1 MRLRIHLLSLVV
13 LCLAS
18 IPALAQ
24 NDLYDNGPTNGDIDA
39 FTINFGFVVSDSFQL
54 SSASTVNSVEF
65 AAWVFPGDVLQSV
78 EVSLTSEE
86 FGGTVYF
93 DQNVN
98 ITQTDCFTNHKGF
111 NLCNETGSFG
121 GVNLNAGTYWMNLQN
136 AVVPTGDPVYWDEN
150 RGPSLASENSIGSI
164 PSESFTILGTASST
178 TTTGT
183 TPEAGSLLLFGSALV
198 GVIGFLRRKIL

>member
-98 ITQTDCFTNHKGF
+98 IT
-111 NLCNETGSFG
+111 
-121 GVNLNAGTYWMNLQN
+121 
-136 AVVPTGDPVYWDEN
+136 
-150 RGPSLASENSIGSI
+150 
-164 PSESFTILGTASST
+164 
-178 TTTGT
+178 
-183 TPEAGSLLLFGSALV
+183 
-198 GVIGFLRRKIL
+198 